1 MEIKHRQATPL
12 HSEPASEAPE
22 SLHPIFDGM
31 REANL
36 VTLRTHVPGDIGKI
50 ISRHGALYAEEF
62 GWDITFESLV
72 ARIGADFIDNY
83 DPALERCWIAEDQS
97 GGFLGCVVLVKD
109 KEVDAA
115 KLRLL
120 LVEPCA
126 RGMGVG
132 KKLVGQC
139 VDFAREADTRGLCF
153 GRRACWYL
161 QEGYTRRQGSSW

>member
-1 MEIKHRQATPL
+1 
-12 HSEPASEAPE
+12 
-22 SLHPIFDGM
+22 M

-83 DPALERCWIAEDQS
+83 DPAWSS

-120 LVEPCA
+120 LVEPYA

-139 VDFAREADTRGLCF
+139 VDFAREAGYQRVVLWTPSMLVSARGIYKAAGFELVKAEEHDSF
-153 GRRACWYL
+153 GVKLVGEFWELRFAKL
-161 QEGYTRRQGSSW
+161 V